1 MRKGVLRPES
11 FHERTFCRAFF
22 KKTAEIHIMSIESY
36 PEAQAASESYLQQPP
51 ARKGSGG
58 VRIVIY
64 VVLVAFVALVVWKI
78 YQTQQTAKSQASSAA
93 AALAGRA
100 VPVQVG
106 GGRAADAH
114 LPDGAGHGDSLHE
127 RDREGARQRRAGAG
141 EVH

>member
-100 VPVQVG
+100 VPVQV
-106 GGRAADAH
+106 AAAV
-114 LPDGAGHGDSLHE
+114 E
-127 RDREGARQRRAGAG
+127 RPMPIFLTALGTVTPYMSVTVKARVSG
-141 EVH
+141 ELEPV